1 MRTVFKVVDQ
11 INEWVG
17 GKIMHWLCA
26 VLVLVLTF
34 EVTARYV
41 FNSPTMWA
49 NQLSIMLLGGI
60 VALGWGYVHYH
71 REHVRVDIFY
81 MNYSPKV
88 KAITDI
94 IGFILLFFPLF
105 LALTYEAWREM
116 VYSYQ
121 QHEVMTETYWF
132 PPVGPSRTTLFI
144 GLALILVEGIVQ
156 FIRDLYFLIRSKPY
170 DRP

>member
-1 MRTVFKVVDQ
+1 MRTVFKVIDQ

-71 REHVRVDIFY
+71 REHVRGDIFY
-81 MNYSPKV
+81 INYSPKT
-88 KAITDI
+88 KALIDVV
-94 IGFILLFFPLF
+94 GYLLLFLPLF
-105 LALTYEAWREM
+105 AALTYEAWRAM
-116 VYSYQ
+116 LYSYQ
-121 QHEVMTETYWF
+121 KHEVMTETYWF
-132 PPVGPSRTTLFI
+132 PPVGPSRTVLFI
-144 GLALILVEGIVQ
+144 GLALLLIQGIVQ
-156 FIRDLYFLIRSKPY
+156 FFRDAYFLLRSKPY
-170 DRP
+170 DKS